1 MLSNTN
7 AVQLLSAQEVTR
19 RSESGSYLL
28 GVVEVLDGGASDFF
42 FLPFFFGAG
51 ASSPPANETETAPKA
66 SDRPSINVINFL
78 ILCVNLLFDFSDDC
92 LALGKIIAV

>member
-1 MLSNTN
+1 M
-7 AVQLLSAQEVTR
+7 
-19 RSESGSYLL
+19 
-28 GVVEVLDGGASDFF
+28 DFF
-42 FLPFFFGAG
+42 FLPFFLVGAG
-51 ASSPPANETETAPKA
+51 ASSAKDTETAPRA